1 MFLVVFFLKEA
12 TREVAVVTLV
22 RSQVV

>member
-1 MFLVVFFLKEA
+1 LKEA